1 MKKNKI
7 LYILSSALVL
17 FSCAKEAGFEE
28 GPSGVMRFAVSVEGE
43 TKASMTSADLQQF
56 YLKVEGPSSAFSY
69 FESITKDQEGKW
81 VASKPIL
88 WKNEQSAITYAA
100 ASYGAL
106 GKDYFNAPVTAELFT
121 AGSDMGILRDQ
132 STQAKLNAADLL
144 TMKTTELSFANSNGG
159 VVPITFS
166 HGLAKVNFEF
176 TLDDDFF
183 DNGIGLEASP
193 VKDVVINGVATGFN
207 FKPLTGEVTVSAIV
221 AKTAVAPFAGSYVPG
236 TETAKGSVATFES
249 ILAPETIA
257 AGALKLYFTV
267 GDKDYE
273 WTNSEPLALAQGGE
287 YTVPV
292 SVAYSTAVGPEPE
305 PEPAFVALPFS
316 VSATKQVL
324 FSQGNL
330 MYSNGAFSFHTHQYD
345 ACVTTTGS
353 SDISSNYTAE
363 GTFDLFGW
371 GTSGNAHRTGY
382 YQPWSIGGTYSNY
395 YAYGNSNKNLYDD
408 DGSAD
413 WGANTI
419 GTDPAGTWRTLTRDE
434 WTYLFAN
441 HTYGY
446 SEVAGVKG
454 YVIRPDGDHNDIE
467 DAYTAEEWN
476 AQEAAGS
483 VFLPIAGRRGTAA
496 TNFSYYGT
504 QGTYWSSTDYGTGT
518 YAYNVLMT
526 ASSVDCSDYSSK
538 GQGLNVRLV
547 RDAN

>member
-1 MKKNKI
+1 M
-7 LYILSSALVL
+7 L
-17 FSCAKEAGFEE
+17 FSCAKEGSFDQAPAGT
-28 GPSGVMRFAVSVEGE
+28 MRFAVSVEGT
-43 TKASMTSADLQQF
+43 TKASMTSTDLQQF
-56 YLKVEGPSSAFSY
+56 FLKVDGPGSAFSY

-81 VASKPIL
+81 VASRPIL
-88 WKNEQSAITYAA
+88 WKDEQSSITYAA

-106 GKDYFNAPVTAELFT
+106 GSAVTVELFNQ
-121 AGSDMGILRDQ
+121 GGNIPILSDQ

-144 TMKTTELSFANSNGG
+144 TMKETSLKFADSDGG
-159 VVPITFS
+159 VVPITLK
-166 HGLAKVNFEF
+166 HGLAKVNFVF
-176 TLDDDFF
+176 TLADEFF
-183 DNGIGLEASP
+183 DKGIGLEANP
-193 VKDVVINGVATGFN
+193 VKEVVINGVAAGFN
-207 FKPLTGEVTVSAIV
+207 FKPLTGEVTVPAMI
-221 AKTAVAPFAGSYVPG
+221 AKTAVAPFAGKYVPG
-236 TETAKGSVATFES
+236 TETAKAAVATFES

-267 GDKDYE
+267 AAKDYQ
-273 WTNSEPLALAQGGE
+273 WTNSEALVLAQGGE

-292 SVAYSTAVGPEPE
+292 SVAYSTEVGPTP
-305 PEPAFVALPFS
+305 PTPDPTPDPTPLTAPFS
-316 VSATKQVL
+316 VSSTKQVL
-324 FSQGNL
+324 FSPGNL

-353 SDISSNYTAE
+353 SDISSSYTTE

-395 YAYGNSNKNLYDD
+395 YAYGNSNKNLYDEN
-408 DGSAD
+408 GSAD
-413 WGANTI
+413 WGANAI
-419 GTDPAGTWRTLTRDE
+419 GTDPAGTWRTLTKDE

-446 SEVAGVKG
+446 SEVAGVNG
-454 YVIRPDGDHNDIE
+454 YVIRPDGDNNDIE

-526 ASSVDCSDYSSK
+526 ASSVDCSDYSTK